1 MIDVVII
8 GIGNTYRGDDGV
20 GHAAAEALMTKVPGA
35 EVLLLDGEPTRL
47 VDAWAGRRL
56 AIVLD
61 AVRGGDPP
69 GTVHRIQVGTDP
81 LPTTF
86 PPLSSHSA
94 GLESAV
100 ALGRALDRIPA
111 VLVVYG
117 IEPAD
122 LSDGHGLSKA
132 VELALPG
139 LIHQV
144 AEEVRA
150 ICA

>member
-8 GIGNTYRGDDGV
+8 GIGNTYRADDGV
-20 GHAAAEALMTKVPGA
+20 GHAAAEALMGMVPDA
-35 EVLLLDGEPTRL
+35 EVLLLDGEATRL

-61 AVRGGDPP
+61 ALRSGDPP
-69 GTVHRIQVGTDP
+69 GTVHRIEVGTDP
-81 LPTTF
+81 WPATF
-86 PPLSSHSA
+86 PHLSSHSA

-100 ALGRALDRIPA
+100 ALGRALGRTPG

-122 LSDGHGLSKA
+122 LSNGHGLSEA
-132 VELALPG
+132 VEKALPR
-139 LIHQV
+139 LIGRV
-144 AEEVRA
+144 LEEVRSL
-150 ICA
+150 CA